1 MYPTQAGY
9 RRHSSILLLLTV
21 AFACCLLLCGC
32 GSSKKGTNAGTGQT
46 SAESA
51 QEMTAEEVQKWING
65 GTEFT
70 GRRATVAGQV
80 FNIQR
85 DGNTI
90 AYTVNGEND
99 TANLTTV
106 AECATAEK
114 QDTDITFTKT
124 GDDLYAGTYSDNLT
138 FTVSLEDA

>member
-1 MYPTQAGY
+1 MKKLL
-9 RRHSSILLLLTV
+9 SIIL
-21 AFACCLLLCGC
+21 A
-32 GSSKKGTNAGTGQT
+32 
-46 SAESA
+46 
-51 QEMTAEEVQKWING
+51 
-65 GTEFT
+65 
-70 GRRATVAGQV
+70 
-80 FNIQR
+80 
-85 DGNTI
+85 DGDTI